1 MKLGKPLRHDLINYV
16 NFIYMSPLDNVMFR
30 AYAIGLKGWEA
41 RRLLKDS
48 INMSLSWI

>member
-16 NFIYMSPLDNVMFR
+16 NFIYMSLDNVMFKV
-30 AYAIGLKGWEA
+30 YAIDLKGWEA